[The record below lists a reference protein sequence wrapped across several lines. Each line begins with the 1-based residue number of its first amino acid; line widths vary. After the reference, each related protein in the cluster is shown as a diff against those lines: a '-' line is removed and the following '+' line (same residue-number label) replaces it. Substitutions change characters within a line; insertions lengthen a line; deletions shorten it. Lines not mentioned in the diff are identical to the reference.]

1 LSVGLYM
8 DVQVPYAIT
17 IGLRL
22 RGIDVLTAQDD
33 GTTQL
38 ADPDLLER
46 ARALGRA
53 LFTQDHDFLRVASD
67 WRHHGQGFAG
77 IIYAHQ
83 AEVTISRCIN
93 DLELIAKVYELEDLT
108 DRVEYLPL

>member
-1 LSVGLYM
+1 M
-8 DVQVPYAIT
+8 DVHVPYAIT

-22 RGIDVLTAQDD
+22 RGIGVLTSQDD
-33 GTTQL
+33 GTTQS

-46 ARALGRA
+46 ARVLSRA
-53 LFTQDHDFLRVASD
+53 LFTQDKDFLRVASE
-67 WRHHGQGFAG
+67 WQHRSQGFAG

-83 AEVTISRCIN
+83 AEVTISQCIN
-93 DLELIAKVYELEDLT
+93 DLELIAKVYEPEDLA